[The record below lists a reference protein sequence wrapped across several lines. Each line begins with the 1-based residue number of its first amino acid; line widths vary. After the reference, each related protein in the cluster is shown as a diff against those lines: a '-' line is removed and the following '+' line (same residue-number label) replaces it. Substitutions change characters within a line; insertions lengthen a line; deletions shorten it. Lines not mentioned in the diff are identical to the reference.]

1 MAKGRLQHGL
11 ALLIRLLSGLGVL
24 AAFFLGTPS
33 LHAALPADLFQLWEQ
48 IYNEPNET
56 LLTVQAQ
63 LRSVPEGLEDER
75 TAMLYAIGAEAA
87 SFAENVDEHKKMAE
101 AAMNIAEKHR
111 YMWPLT
117 HAVSALAI
125 YYEYEGKDV
134 EAMAYYEKSIQ
145 LAEESKDPELLA
157 FACNNLGYYF
167 ARGDKPKEAIEVIS
181 RALRAI
187 QGLPEG
193 VLYHDIIN
201 NLALVYT
208 RNEFVGR
215 SDEGRLML
223 EKSIAYFKARGMRY
237 MVGNNYI
244 NLAFFHNH
252 RGEHQRAI
260 DTFLEAIEA
269 SRLSKKTD
277 LLPYYLGQL
286 ADTYISAKRY
296 QDAITPNEEACVL
309 FKELNNTI
317 MSAACL
323 LTRANALVHLKRPQ
337 EALDALQER
346 LKLLPATHNND
357 EYELELEVE
366 SEAWRQLGNAAKE
379 LETARRWIK
388 ASKRIYNRNN
398 SKNLQQIAGVLELER
413 KDAENKLLEEKDRTS
428 TLRLAEAERMSRI
441 LVGLLAVSLVLVGFM
456 FYAVRQ
462 ARVIRSQ
469 RDRMQEVLDN
479 IEEGILRFGKDF
491 KIRKEYS
498 AHVSKILDAQGE
510 LTGQDLFSILFK
522 ESALSADAQATIRA
536 ALANVFDEDEISWSF
551 NSHQLPFELHRR
563 NRVLNLLW
571 QPHYGSHGLDKVL
584 LVIRDVT
591 AHKKLEAEVEASQK
605 VSETIT
611 RFMQELLAANAR
623 PLQHFMRDIVD
634 QLKDL
639 AARLHETSG
648 HAAALRQL
656 HTIKGNARSL
666 GLMAL
671 AEAVHQL
678 ESAHQ
683 QEQELADVSSRLVA
697 VGTQYAKLYQT
708 MFQGQQNATM
718 SLLSMVDTVQIG
730 LLNQLKDRKVPFG
743 SITVKDEVGLWPE
756 AWQEPLQTLL
766 LHALS
771 NAVDHGYAL
780 ADSSDA
786 VCLQVEASQAPHGV
800 RLCIRDRGRGLSWGK
815 LKTLAQERQFQPEPG
830 RPLSDLLFLDGVTT
844 TEKLS
849 LTSGRG
855 VGLAAVKDACRE
867 LGATVTLCDNDEGQG
882 TMLVVDI
889 PAAAQALSA

>member
-1 MAKGRLQHGL
+1 MAQGRPQHGL
-11 ALLIRLLSGLGVL
+11 SLFLRLLTGVSIL
-24 AAFFLGTPS
+24 AAFFLRTPP
-33 LHAALPADLFQLWEQ
+33 LHAALPPDLFQLWEQ
-48 IYNEPNET
+48 TYNEPDET
-56 LLTVQAQ
+56 LLTVKAL
-63 LRSVPEGLEDER
+63 LRSQPEGLEDER
-75 TAMLYAIGAEAA
+75 TAILYAIGAEAA
-87 SFAENVDEHKKMAE
+87 SFAENVAEHKKLAE
-101 AAMNIAEKHR
+101 AALTIAEKHR
-111 YMWPLT
+111 YMWPWV

-125 YYEYEGKDV
+125 YYEYDGKAV
-134 EAMAYYEKSIQ
+134 EATAHYEKSIQ
-145 LAEESKDPELLA
+145 LAEDSKDPELLA

-167 ARGDKPKEAIEVIS
+167 ARGDKPKESIEVIS

-187 QGLPEG
+187 QGRPEG

-223 EKSIAYFKARGMRY
+223 DKSIAYFKSRGMRY

-244 NLAFFHNH
+244 NLAFFHNR
-252 RGEHQRAI
+252 RGEHQLAI
-260 DTFLEAIEA
+260 DTFLEAIAA
-269 SRLSKKTD
+269 SRRSKKTD

-286 ADTYISAKRY
+286 ADTYNSAKRY
-296 QDAITPNEEACVL
+296 QEALKPNEESCVL
-309 FKELNNTI
+309 FKQMKNTI
-317 MSAACL
+317 MSGACL
-323 LTRANALVHLKRPQ
+323 LTRATTLVRLNRPQ
-337 EALDALQER
+337 EALEALQER
-346 LKLLPATHNND
+346 SKLLDIDPNS

-366 SEAWRQLGNAAKE
+366 TEAWHQLGNVKKE

-398 SKNLQQIAGVLELER
+398 SKTLQQIAGVLELER

-428 TLRLAEAERMSRI
+428 TMRLAEAERMSRI
-441 LVGLLAVSLVLVGFM
+441 LIGLLGVSLVLVGFM
-456 FYAVRQ
+456 LHSVRQ

-498 AHVSKILDAQGE
+498 AHVSQILDISGE
-510 LTGQDLFSILFK
+510 LTGQDLFSMLFK
-522 ESALSADAQATIRA
+522 DSELSADAQATVRA

-563 NRVLNLLW
+563 NRILNLLW

-605 VSETIT
+605 TSETIT
-611 RFMQELLAANAR
+611 RCMRELLEANAR
-623 PLQHFMRDIVD
+623 PLQRFMPHIEDE
-634 QLKDL
+634 LKEL
-639 AARLHETSG
+639 TERLREPSG
-648 HAAALRQL
+648 SAAALRQL

-671 AEAVHQL
+671 AEAVHQV
-678 ESAHQ
+678 ESAHKRQ
-683 QEQELADVSSRLVA
+683 SELTEVSSRLLA
-697 VGTQYAKLYQT
+697 VGSQYAKLYQA
-708 MFQGQQNATM
+708 MFQGQQHASM

-730 LLNQLKDRKVPFG
+730 LLNQLKERKVPFG
-743 SITVKDEVGLWPE
+743 SITVTDEVGLWPE
-756 AWQEPLQTLL
+756 AWQDSLQTLL

-771 NAVDHGYAL
+771 NAVDHGYGQV
-780 ADSSDA
+780 DPSEA
-786 VCLQVEASQAPHGV
+786 VRLQVEALHAPDGV
-800 RLCIRDRGRGLSWGK
+800 RLCIRDRGRGISWDK
-815 LKTLAQERQFQPEPG
+815 LKKLAHERQFQPEPG
-830 RPLSDLLFLDGVTT
+830 RPLSDLLFLDGITT

-849 LTSGRG
+849 LMSGRG
-855 VGLAAVKDACRE
+855 VGLAAVKDACQK
-867 LGATVTLCDNDEGQG
+867 LGATVTLCDNDEGRG

-889 PAAAQALSA
+889 PAGAQALSA